1 MLSKKTVLIILF
13 SVVGGVLLGKTI
25 SLIPSQS
32 IDMKIISFFR
42 GMNEYNDFF
51 GMKNWHILATFI
63 GGGVG
68 VILPSGK
75 KKKGGVV

>member
-51 GMKNWHILATFI
+51 GMKNYNVFLTMLGAVATFLI
-63 GGGVG
+63 
-68 VILPSGK
+68 PNK
-75 KKKGGVV
+75 KKKGA